1 MEGPEPIMTTNLAI
15 VEAFVDGERVDTQA
29 LKAALAQPD
38 ARDYLAELL
47 ALRELVAHSGSA
59 SAQAAAR
66 PSRRWL
72 IGAAAAVVLSLGSG
86 YALGLG
92 SGLAPRP
99 DGSAVSGGVAPQ
111 PTRVIEVAPGA
122 SYVSNV
128 SQGGR

>member
-1 MEGPEPIMTTNLAI
+1 MERFEVVA
-15 VEAFVDGERVDTQA
+15 AFVDGERVDAQT

-47 ALRELVAHSGSA
+47 ALRELIGHSGSS

-92 SGLAPRP
+92 SGLAPSQ

-122 SYVSNV
+122 SYVSSV

>member
-1 MEGPEPIMTTNLAI
+1 MEGFEVVA
-15 VEAFVDGERVDTQA
+15 AFVDGERVDAQT

-47 ALRELVAHSGSA
+47 ALRELIGHSGS
-59 SAQAAAR
+59 SPAQVAAR

-92 SGLAPRP
+92 SGLAPGQ

-122 SYVSNV
+122 SYVSSV